1 MRPIRSASLFPVAL
15 ALAGAALWAVRTS
28 EADSPGAGISCP
40 SGVETQKEV
49 PMELAR
55 KHDGADRRP
64 APIDA
69 VRPARTEVATFG
81 LG

>member
-1 MRPIRSASLFPVAL
+1 MRLIRSASLFPVAL
-15 ALAGAALWAVRTS
+15 ALAGAALWAVRAS

-55 KHDGADRRP
+55 KYDGADRRP

-69 VRPARTEVATFG
+69 VRPGRTEVATFG